1 MCGAR
6 DQSSRSAVRTRKARL
21 GEPYMVVV
29 VVLEVVVDVTTVEL
43 VVVVVATVAVVVGAA
58 VVVVGAAVVVVLLV
72 DVVVVVGPDGQTPSV
87 TGLVALNSVASLFVI
102 LLSGPNSTL

>member
-1 MCGAR
+1 
-6 DQSSRSAVRTRKARL
+6 
-21 GEPYMVVV
+21 
-29 VVLEVVVDVTTVEL
+29 
-43 VVVVVATVAVVVGAA
+43 
-58 VVVVGAAVVVVLLV
+58 VVVGAAVVVVLLV